1 MIKQLAESNPKF
13 KKDFEWYL
21 INRFKCKNIL
31 RVFSICINGFW
42 IPWYSLDPSMQ
53 IGVLIDFFSLVDI
66 EISFWKDKTDDR
78 GHLFYIN
85 RVEQPPLLQTKDEI
99 RKAAIEKAVEI
110 YEGRN

>member
-13 KKDFEWYL
+13 KKAFEEWYIYIYCEL
-21 INRFKCKNIL
+21 QTKNELTKSVRINEF
-31 RVFSICINGFW
+31 
-42 IPWYSLDPSMQ
+42 YSHRPSMQ